1 LDGQAVHMG
10 VEKLL
15 HRHTRVIPCPVL
27 HHKNML
33 CRLRQD
39 IEQKSRIAFGVEA
52 SRMALKE
59 KSPRKIIDEP
69 KDLVGLARAAGRDF
83 GLLASGRPA
92 IAQRAPLGKAG
103 FIAKEQ
109 QRFSLPGLAYN
120 PRPRRL
126 TPLQTLGLIEVS
138 RDKAGLLIGK

>member
-1 LDGQAVHMG
+1 MRRFLLHLLPQVFDRVEIWRVRRQLLDGQAIRMG

-15 HRHTRVIPCPVL
+15 HRLTRVITCPIL

-33 CRLRQD
+33 RRLRQD
-39 IEQKSRIAFGVEA
+39 LEQESRIACGVEA

-59 KSPRKIIDEP
+59 KASRNIVDEL
-69 KDLVGLARAAGRDF
+69 KDLVGLALAAGRAF
-83 GLLASGRPA
+83 GWLASGRPA

-109 QRFSLPGLAYN
+109 QRFALPGLA
-120 PRPRRL
+120 
-126 TPLQTLGLIEVS
+126 
-138 RDKAGLLIGK
+138 